1 MKQSRFTT
9 FVMVL
14 AALVMVAA
22 PLIAQNLTTPRA
34 SSYASVSQRIGITDV
49 TITYHRP
56 GVKGRAI
63 WGALVPNGMA
73 KGQNFN
79 NGIDFPWRAGA
90 NENTTIT
97 FTHDVS
103 IEGQNLAAGNYGLH
117 MLPSENEMTII
128 FSKDNMAWGSFFYD
142 PHADALRVTVSP
154 SDNDHLEWLQYGF
167 EDLSNTSAVAY
178 LHWEKKRIPFKIEV
192 DTPKIVLNNM
202 RSELKSLAGFRWQ
215 AYLQAANYCLQ
226 NNMATDEALSWADNS
241 INRDKNINN
250 LSVKARLLVQ
260 ANKTAESN
268 TAIAAAVKFAKN
280 TGVESDLNT
289 AGYLYFQT
297 DQVDKAIEIFKLNV
311 KKHSDSWNAY
321 DSLGEA
327 YAKKGKTKDAVKNY
341 KTALDK
347 APENQKQRIQGVL
360 DNLQKMTSS

>member
-1 MKQSRFTT
+1 MKQSRATT
-9 FVMVL
+9 FVMIL
-14 AALVMVAA
+14 TALVMVAA
-22 PLIAQNLTTPRA
+22 PLFAQNLTTPRA
-34 SSYASVSQRIGITDV
+34 SAYATVSQRIGITDV

-56 GVKGRAI
+56 SVKGRAI

-73 KGQNFN
+73 PGQNFN

-103 IEGQNLAAGNYGLH
+103 IEGKNLAAGTYGLH

-142 PHADALRVTVSP
+142 PHSDALRVTVTP
-154 SDNDHLEWLQYGF
+154 MNSDHREWLQYGF
-167 EDLSNTSAVAY
+167 EGPSNTSAVAY
-178 LHWEKKRIPFKIEV
+178 LHWEKKKIPFKIEV

-215 AYLQAANYCLQ
+215 AYLQAANFCLQ
-226 NNMATDEALSWADNS
+226 NNMATEEALAWADNS
-241 INRDKNINN
+241 INRNKNINN
-250 LSVKARLLVQ
+250 LSVKARLLGQ
-260 ANKTAESN
+260 ANKTAEAN
-268 TAIAAAVKFAKN
+268 AAIADAVEFAKN
-280 TGVESDLNT
+280 TGVEADLNT

-297 DQVDKAIEIFKLNV
+297 DQVDKAIAIFKLNV
-311 KKHSDSWNAY
+311 KKFSDSWNTY

-327 YAKKGKTKDAVKNY
+327 YAKKGNTKDAIKSY

-347 APENQKQRIQGVL
+347 APAGQKQRIQGVL